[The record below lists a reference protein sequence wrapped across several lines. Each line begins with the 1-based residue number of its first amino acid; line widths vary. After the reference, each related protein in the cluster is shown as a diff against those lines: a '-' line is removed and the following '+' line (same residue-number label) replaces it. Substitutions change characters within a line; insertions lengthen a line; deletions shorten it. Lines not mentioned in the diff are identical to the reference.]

1 MTRRLPATL
10 LTASATLLLLS
21 ASVPADAAAPA
32 ELISA
37 VKSVAKK
44 GKGNRAAGQA
54 VAELTG
60 SEPAV
65 LLPLLAAFRNANP
78 LATNYL
84 RSAAETIVDR
94 SIAAKKKLP
103 RKKLEAFIT
112 DRKNDPQA
120 RRLAFEIVERVDA
133 TVVDRLIPGMLPD
146 PHPV

>member
-1 MTRRLPATL
+1 MNRTLPRTTAMTQRLPTRL
-10 LTASATLLLLS
+10 LTASTTLLLLT

-37 VKSVAKK
+37 IKSVDKK
-44 GKGNRAAGQA
+44 GKGNPAAREA
-54 VAELTG
+54 VAELSG

-65 LLPLLAAFRNANP
+65 LLPLLAAFRDANP

-103 RKKLEAFIT
+103 RSRIKPLHT
-112 DRKNDPQA
+112 
-120 RRLAFEIVERVDA
+120 L
-133 TVVDRLIPGMLPD
+133 L
-146 PHPV
+146 

>member
-10 LTASATLLLLS
+10 LTASATLLLLT

-37 VKSVAKK
+37 VKSVDKK

-54 VAELTG
+54 VAELSG

-103 RKKLEAFIT
+103 R
-112 DRKNDPQA
+112 
-120 RRLAFEIVERVDA
+120 
-133 TVVDRLIPGMLPD
+133 
-146 PHPV
+146 